1 MIKLIQHIKEIFC
14 ISLFILLFG
23 CAEQPIFKGIP
34 LLEEVEIFIAEQMQ
48 PVSGEQ
54 DNNVQI
60 NNLENKSPP
69 EPGDM
74 VTIHQRDSEEIYDV
88 KVEKIFHA
96 ASGRLCIYFFE
107 PDKPKGRDPAGLA
120 CLSDDYHWIKI
131 PLKIIKNS
139 PE

>member
-34 LLEEVEIFIAEQMQ
+34 LLEEVEIFIAKQMQ

-60 NNLENKSPP
+60 NNLENNNSKKKNYDSFYNFSYN
-69 EPGDM
+69 ENESFQPG
-74 VTIHQRDSEEIYDV
+74 IKLYYKRFFADSGIISFIQ
-88 KVEKIFHA
+88 KPSIF
-96 ASGRLCIYFFE
+96 R
-107 PDKPKGRDPAGLA
+107 
-120 CLSDDYHWIKI
+120 
-131 PLKIIKNS
+131 
-139 PE
+139 